1 MPSFAVPI
9 PFTAVPMAR
18 IRVEVAYAMPARQ
31 HIVELAM
38 EQGATAADALRQSGI
53 LDLYPE
59 LGGNNS
65 PLGIHGRV
73 LPPDTLLREGDR
85 VEVYRP
91 LTVDPKAARIDRA
104 AQARQ
109 R

>member
-18 IRVEVAYAMPARQ
+18 IRIEVAYAMPARQ

-59 LGGNNS
+59 LDGNS